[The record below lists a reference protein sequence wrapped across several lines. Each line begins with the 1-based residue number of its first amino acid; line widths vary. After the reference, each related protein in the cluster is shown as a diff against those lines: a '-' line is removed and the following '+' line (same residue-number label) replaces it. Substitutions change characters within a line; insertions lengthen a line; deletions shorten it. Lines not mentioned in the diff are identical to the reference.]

1 MPAKRQH
8 WLIKSEPDVFSFSDL
23 LGLPQRTTTW
33 DGVRNYQARNY
44 LREMRRGDLVFF
56 YHSSTEPPGIAGIAE
71 VAREAYAD
79 PTQFDH
85 ADEHFDAR
93 SKPDAP
99 TWVAVDLRGVEA
111 LPRLVALEELRQEPA
126 LATLQ
131 LLQKGSRLSVQPVQE
146 PAWRLIKALSKRK
159 SRL

>member
-1 MPAKRQH
+1 MAAKRQH

-23 LGLPQRTTTW
+23 MSLPERTTTW
-33 DGVRNYQARNY
+33 DGVRNYQARNN
-44 LREMRRGDLVFF
+44 LRAMRRGDLVFF

-71 VAREAYAD
+71 VAREAYPD
-79 PTQFDH
+79 PTQFER

-93 SKPDAP
+93 SRPDAP

-126 LATLQ
+126 LAALQ
-131 LLQKGSRLSVQPVQE
+131 LLQKGSRLSVQPVQG
-146 PAWRLIKALSKRK
+146 PAWTLIRALSKRK
-159 SRL
+159 SKL